1 MRAYNFGGS
10 WRPRN
15 LMKLYQVMQVVAQV
29 ITLTLILQG
38 VPPQNLGWQKCPK
51 FSAIFNNFRLRSRI
65 SQELNDLSKNII
77 VIVNYISSL
86 FCEKKFGELWS
97 TNKKV
102 IGTHVDP
109 PNWTFS
115 GDYISALGGAG
126 PSNFLTPY

>member
-1 MRAYNFGGS
+1 MSKIQRDFQQLSTSIANISGIERLIEKHNS
-10 WRPRN
+10 N
-15 LMKLYQVMQVVAQV
+15 YQLHF
-29 ITLTLILQG
+29 IPIL
-38 VPPQNLGWQKCPK
+38 
-51 FSAIFNNFRLRSRI
+51 R
-65 SQELNDLSKNII
+65 
-77 VIVNYISSL
+77 
-86 FCEKKFGELWS
+86 KKFGELWS